1 MITPHVTIVIAAG
14 MLDKCSRM
22 VTSKAIG
29 DIEFALGNVLS
40 NAVVSV
46 NLGSLKIADEI
57 VLRMLARMPRA
68 ENVTIWSSSNWQPML
83 EATQRLDQL
92 RAPLGE
98 VT

>member
-1 MITPHVTIVIAAG
+1 MITPHVTIVITAG

-22 VTSKAIG
+22 ITSKATG

-57 VLRMLARMPRA
+57 LLRMLVRMPRA
-68 ENVTIWSSSNWQPML
+68 ENVTIWSSSNWQLTL

-92 RAPLGE
+92 RAPLGR
-98 VT
+98 